1 MALIYLEVGIDKMA
15 DSKSVQNPRITATGD
30 IFKGIGIKLTQPK
43 ELSFSSLETFLAKG
57 PAGEYE
63 NLEEES
69 LVLWIFYL
77 HDNRIEPVIQLTLE
91 CFLNGL
97 SRIKALSYIHSKI
110 LIVSLM
116 YLAGGWVLGF

>member
-1 MALIYLEVGIDKMA
+1 M
-15 DSKSVQNPRITATGD
+15 
-30 IFKGIGIKLTQPK
+30 
-43 ELSFSSLETFLAKG
+43 AKG

-69 LVLWIFYL
+69 LVLWVFYL
-77 HDNRIEPVIQLTLE
+77 HDNKIEPVIQLTLK

-110 LIVSLM
+110 LIVPLM
-116 YLAGGWVLGF
+116 YLAGGWMLGF